1 MKIKSLLIISAFAA
15 GSSISSQ
22 AFTLDAVGYEGGELA
37 LAPWSVSV
45 PGYGELIFESAEG
58 SPLVINSS
66 YENPQDGSLP
76 ILRFNPN
83 DAVKITFNGARISN
97 VEFYFAGLS
106 KNEGFEVVD
115 LTQSD
120 LLIPQA
126 LKITLR
132 GDGDSDG
139 ADLYAVT
146 WNTQSIPEPSS
157 VVLGM
162 TGVTG
167 FLFRRRR

>member
-1 MKIKSLLIISAFAA
+1 MKIKSLLIISAFVAS
-15 GSSISSQ
+15 SSISTQ
-22 AFTLDAVGYEGGELA
+22 AFTVDAVGYEGGELA
-37 LAPWSVSV
+37 TAPWSVSV

-58 SPLVINSS
+58 SPLVISSS

-76 ILRFNPN
+76 IVRFNPN
-83 DAVKITFNGARISN
+83 DAVKITFNRAGISE
-97 VEFYFAGLS
+97 VEFHFAGLS
-106 KNEGFEVVD
+106 KNEGFEIAD
-115 LTQSD
+115 LTNVGRH
-120 LLIPQA
+120 IPQA
-126 LKITLR
+126 FKINLQ
-132 GDGDSDG
+132 SEVDG

-167 FLFRRRR
+167 LLFRRRR